1 MGLCS
6 QSVRVA
12 AAGACLNTGN
22 YFQLLCD
29 LPLCVLILAFFHRNP
44 WWSLQKL
51 SKISWRNGDVVSY
64 AGFRCTAFNKSPSA
78 ASICICLAAQWRRVW
93 TNMNFNPRQ
102 PRRGGAR
109 MRGSC
114 TVLISTLPVLPSCCG
129 GGPRPPALSSY
140 APDPVK
146 IFTQQLRKYL
156 LRGNR
161 SARQPNG
168 TAITLPLNPRR

>member
-1 MGLCS
+1 MLIVLSLVLRDVTSWRDWACS
-6 QSVRVA
+6 GGPSRPK
-12 AAGACLNTGN
+12 NW
-22 YFQLLCD
+22 
-29 LPLCVLILAFFHRNP
+29 PR
-44 WWSLQKL
+44 
-51 SKISWRNGDVVSY
+51 ISWRSVGVVSY

-78 ASICICLAAQWRRVW
+78 ASICICLAAQWRRVR

-109 MRGSC
+109 MREQLHGFNKYFAS
-114 TVLISTLPVLPSCCG
+114 
-129 GGPRPPALSSY
+129 PAERRRRTPLSSY

-161 SARQPNG
+161 SPRQPNG
-168 TAITLPLNPRR
+168 TAITLALNPRR

>member
-29 LPLCVLILAFFHRNP
+29 LPPCVLILAFLHRNP

-129 GGPRPPALSSY
+129 GGP
-140 APDPVK
+140 DPVK

>member
-29 LPLCVLILAFFHRNP
+29 LPPCVLILAFLHRNP

-109 MRGSC
+109 MREQLQGFNKYFASPAELLRRR
-114 TVLISTLPVLPSCCG
+114 T
-129 GGPRPPALSSY
+129 PPARAIFVCTRYCENIYTAAEKIS
-140 APDPVK
+140 AP
-146 IFTQQLRKYL
+146 RKQIC
-156 LRGNR
+156 
-161 SARQPNG
+161 SA
-168 TAITLPLNPRR
+168 T